1 MSWTGCREDYAS
13 LLATL
18 ADADSGNEITCH
30 AFPIPDM
37 GTAETAV
44 IREILRTI
52 NEALSEGRGV
62 YVHCW
67 GGHGRTGMVVGCWL
81 REQGL
86 SGLDALERLAV
97 LRAHDEV
104 LQEWNCPQTPVQM
117 NMILEWPL
125 GNGNVEEG

>member
-1 MSWTGCREDYAS
+1 
-13 LLATL
+13 
-18 ADADSGNEITCH
+18 
-30 AFPIPDM
+30 
-37 GTAETAV
+37 
-44 IREILRTI
+44 LRTI

-104 LQEWNCPQTPVQM
+104 LQEWNCPQTPGQM
-117 NMILEWPL
+117 NMILEWQL
-125 GNGNVEEG
+125 GNGNVEEEEEGG